1 MNKTTEYIHR
11 RETATSEATLSAT
24 LTSMF
29 GAKAS
34 PKAARYAAA
43 SVRKGIHLYS
53 EEDIL
58 RSCGTKKAKQLC
70 KDPQYDIFQGEAIDQ
85 TLHEEWRIH
94 KAAKMLE
101 EERETK
107 EATEALLQEY
117 PNLEAVCKTK

>member
-58 RSCGTKKAKQLC
+58 RSSGT
-70 KDPQYDIFQGEAIDQ
+70 
-85 TLHEEWRIH
+85 
-94 KAAKMLE
+94 
-101 EERETK
+101 ERERRK
-107 EATEALLQEY
+107 WWNEKS
-117 PNLEAVCKTK
+117 KTVMRGSTVRHVSGRSD